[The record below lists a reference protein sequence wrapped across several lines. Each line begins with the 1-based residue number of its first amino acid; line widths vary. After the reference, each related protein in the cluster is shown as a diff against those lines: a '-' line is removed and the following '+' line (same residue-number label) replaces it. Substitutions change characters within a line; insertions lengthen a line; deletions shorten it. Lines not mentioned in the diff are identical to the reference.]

1 MNNKEKHSQLTPD
14 QPQFNPTAL
23 RMAKTIVLAILS
35 AIGLTRKVALE
46 INKYSSSM
54 LSVQEY

>member
-1 MNNKEKHSQLTPD
+1 MNNKEKDSQLTPD

-23 RMAKTIVLAILS
+23 RM

-54 LSVQEY
+54 LSV

>member
-1 MNNKEKHSQLTPD
+1 MNNKEKDSQLTPD

-54 LSVQEY
+54 LSV